1 MYFCYI
7 LRSLNEKY
15 KNETYIGFTDD
26 PLHRIRQHN
35 GIIKGGAKFT
45 KRKRPWKIVLVISN
59 FPNKIIALK
68 FEWAWQNPFKS
79 TLISKDIENIE
90 IPVKK
95 NKKKYFN
102 SLEFKLKALNILM
115 NSKVFEKIYLNIFI
129 FDDIKEI
136 MELNDKKIIIK
147 VTEEN
152 FKDEIAK
159 KIFNENNNIS
169 FETID
174 LLPNE
179 ISDKCILC
187 EDDINKV
194 SKSKIKN
201 KINEDSSFNSE
212 SQNEKDDNENND
224 TDNNLNDEYIVSCP
238 KCFSK
243 FHMFCVANSTLDK
256 YKEFALIPK
265 DTKCI
270 ICEKISIWSEWTK
283 NLTNYNK

>member
-95 NKKKYFN
+95 NKKKYYN
-102 SLEFKLKALNILM
+102 SLEFKLKALNILI
-115 NSKVFEKIYLNIFI
+115 NSKIFEKIYLNIYI

-136 MELNDKKIIIK
+136 MELNDTKIIIK
-147 VTEEN
+147 VNEET

-159 KIFNENNNIS
+159 IILNENNNIS

-187 EDDINKV
+187 DDDINKV
-194 SKSKIKN
+194 SKSRFKN

-224 TDNNLNDEYIVSCP
+224 SDNNLNDEYIVNCP

>member
-1 MYFCYI
+1 M
-7 LRSLNEKY
+7 NEKY

-95 NKKKYFN
+95 NKKKYYN
-102 SLEFKLKALNILM
+102 SLEFKLKALNILI

-136 MELNDKKIIIK
+136 MELNDTKIIIK
-147 VTEEN
+147 VNEET

-159 KIFNENNNIS
+159 IILNENNNIS

-187 EDDINKV
+187 DDDINKV
-194 SKSKIKN
+194 SKSRFKN

-224 TDNNLNDEYIVSCP
+224 SDNNLNDEYIVNCP

>member
-95 NKKKYFN
+95 NKKKYYN
-102 SLEFKLKALNILM
+102 SLEFKLKALNILI

-136 MELNDKKIIIK
+136 MELNDTKIIIK
-147 VTEEN
+147 VNEET

-159 KIFNENNNIS
+159 IILNENNNIS

-187 EDDINKV
+187 DDDINKV
-194 SKSKIKN
+194 SKSRFKN

-224 TDNNLNDEYIVSCP
+224 SDNNLNDEYIVNCP

>member
-35 GIIKGGAKFT
+35 GLIKGGAKFT

-79 TLISKDIENIE
+79 TLTSKEIINIE
-90 IPVKK
+90 IPVRK

-102 SLEFKLKALNILM
+102 SLEFKLKALNILI
-115 NSKVFEKIYLNIFI
+115 NSKIFEKIYLNIFI

-136 MELNDKKIIIK
+136 MQLNDTKIITK
-147 VTEEN
+147 VTEET
-152 FKDEIAK
+152 FKEEITK

-169 FETID
+169 FETTD

-187 EDDINKV
+187 EDDINII
-194 SKSKIKN
+194 SKSKFKN
-201 KINEDSSFNSE
+201 KKNDDSSFNSE
-212 SQNEKDDNENND
+212 SQNENNEDENK
-224 TDNNLNDEYIVSCP
+224 NDEYIVNCP

-243 FHMFCVANSTLDK
+243 FHMFCIANSTLDK
-256 YKEFALIPK
+256 YNEFALIPK

-270 ICEKISIWSEWTK
+270 ICDKTSLWSEWTK
-283 NLTNYNK
+283 NLTDYNK

>member
-35 GIIKGGAKFT
+35 GLIKGGAKFT

-79 TLISKDIENIE
+79 TLTSKEIINIE
-90 IPVKK
+90 IPVRK

-102 SLEFKLKALNILM
+102 SLEFKLKALNILI
-115 NSKVFEKIYLNIFI
+115 NSKIFEKIYLNIFI

-136 MELNDKKIIIK
+136 MQLNDTKIITK
-147 VTEEN
+147 VTEET
-152 FKDEIAK
+152 FKEEITK

-169 FETID
+169 FETTD

-187 EDDINKV
+187 EDDINII
-194 SKSKIKN
+194 SKSKFKN
-201 KINEDSSFNSE
+201 KKN
-212 SQNEKDDNENND
+212 DD
-224 TDNNLNDEYIVSCP
+224 
-238 KCFSK
+238 
-243 FHMFCVANSTLDK
+243 
-256 YKEFALIPK
+256 
-265 DTKCI
+265 
-270 ICEKISIWSEWTK
+270 
-283 NLTNYNK
+283 